1 LDSNFKTN
9 GQQVKH
15 RSILHIDRL
24 NLTFKHTVSSPFRNV
39 KNPDA
44 LIESQKFGDIEL
56 RLDNSCGAAAYY
68 HTFSV
73 YYQGHKVGKLHTAS
87 KFNKTDI
94 EFDYEKYVHYCNQND
109 WWFVIYKALLKE
121 LKFEFNN
128 INYIEICLD
137 STYNLPDAFGFMHA
151 NSVNNKYKFNSYF
164 KPFRNTK
171 IDVLDNGCGFRST
184 GQKNY
189 FHIYNKTLHCE
200 DFIKDFFRLNGFT
213 NESIYRLEIRLDW
226 NYIKSIINRKKVLI
240 TPEILL
246 DKGMLA
252 KIFELSV
259 KNKLT
264 FYDLRGK
271 VYDHNRNSKYEK
283 VTLMDDLNL
292 DTSELLQFESPR
304 YHQHYR
310 NENTDEDI
318 LRKTYYLFLETGNE
332 KYYRNIQHSAEAA
345 GISDATV
352 LSLIQKF
359 NLRYRGDRQPVLL
372 DRMEFVV
379 KKYSIQKKGNV
390 LHNLMNKI
398 RVNWWQRPHVFSPS

>member
-1 LDSNFKTN
+1 MDSNFKTN

-271 VYDHNRNSKYEK
+271 VYDHNRNAKYEK
-283 VTLMDDLNL
+283 VTLMDNLNL

-345 GISDATV
+345 RINDATL
-352 LSLIQKF
+352 LSLIKKF
-359 NLRYRGDRQPVLL
+359 NLRYRGDRPPLLL

-379 KKYSIQKKGNV
+379 NKYSMQDRGNV
-390 LHNLMNKI
+390 FSKI
-398 RVNWWQRPHVFSPS
+398 MYKIHKRFGQAVLIFRIL